1 MRLTAELIQ
10 DSLSYLNPLKERE
23 LDLRGQRIPAIENLG
38 VAGPHDAIDFTD
50 NDIQVLGNFPLSPRL
65 NTLLLARN
73 RIASIQPGLAKAV
86 PNLKHLV
93 LASNNMAELAD
104 LDVLGVFPRL
114 THLVLADNPVT
125 KKDVSVASSP
135 KATDGNPGL
144 EKVLLM
150 FAVQHYR
157 YWVLWRCPT
166 VRFLDYEKV
175 KQAER
180 DQGRELFGTAEEPTA
195 LAAQIMARKSK
206 SLETSV
212 NGSAAPSKL
221 SRIKLTDEEKQR
233 LQDRIKKATSLQ
245 EIIALEKE
253 LNEGRVPSGIQGDA
267 MEE

>member
-1 MRLTAELIQ
+1 A
-10 DSLSYLNPLKERE
+10 YL
-23 LDLRGQRIPAIENLG
+23 Q
-38 VAGPHDAIDFTD
+38 PHDAIDFTD

-73 RIASIQPGLAKAV
+73 RVASIQPGLVKAV

-104 LDVLGVFPRL
+104 LDVLGTFPRL
-114 THLVLADNPVT
+114 THLVLVDNPVT
-125 KKDVSVASSP
+125 KKD
-135 KATDGNPGL
+135 N
-144 EKVLLM
+144 
-150 FAVQHYR
+150 YR

-180 DQGRELFGTAEEPTA
+180 EQGRELFGTVEEPTA

-206 SLETSV
+206 SLETPV
-212 NGSAAPSKL
+212 NGSATPSML
-221 SRIKLTDEEKQR
+221 SRIKLTDEEKRR
-233 LQDRIKKATSLQ
+233 LRDKIKKATSLH

-253 LNEGRVPSGIQGDA
+253 LNEGRVPSGIEGDA